1 MSNPNLDGLAADLD
15 LSQKQKESRLRAVA
29 PPDKILSDLHT
40 IPFAVGDTVR
50 DTVTGIDGVILGFG
64 VEQVQT

>member
-1 MSNPNLDGLAADLD
+1 MTNQKLNGLAADLD
-15 LSQKQKESRLRAVA
+15 LVQKQKKARVRDVA
-29 PPDKILSDLHT
+29 PPDKIISDLHT